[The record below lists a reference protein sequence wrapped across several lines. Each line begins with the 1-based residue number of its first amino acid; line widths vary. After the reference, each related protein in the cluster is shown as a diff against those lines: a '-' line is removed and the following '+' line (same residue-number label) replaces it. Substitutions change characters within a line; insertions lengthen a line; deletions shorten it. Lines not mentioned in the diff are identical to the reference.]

1 MSFDKISRLLAI
13 VLGSIGLVFTLLI
26 FFGGESSLETNV
38 SISIWI
44 SIAMFFIAIGL
55 AIFSAVRGMI
65 INPASL
71 RGSAIGFGALTAI
84 VAISYMISSGADFE
98 SYKNMSESGSRWVST
113 GLNATYIMTL
123 LSVGAIVFSSLNRL
137 RK

>member
-123 LSVGAIVFSSLNRL
+123 LSVGAIVFSSLNGL

>member
-71 RGSAIGFGALTAI
+71 RGSAIGFGALAAI

-123 LSVGAIVFSSLNRL
+123 LSVGAIVFSSLNGL

>member
-71 RGSAIGFGALTAI
+71 RGSAIGFGALAAI
-84 VAISYMISSGADFE
+84 LAISYMISSGADYE

-113 GLNATYIMTL
+113 GLNATYIMTF

>member
-71 RGSAIGFGALTAI
+71 RGSAIGFGALAAI
-84 VAISYMISSGADFE
+84 LAISYMISSGADFE

-123 LSVGAIVFSSLNRL
+123 LSVGAIVFSSLNGL

>member
-71 RGSAIGFGALTAI
+71 RGSAIGFGALAAI

>member
-71 RGSAIGFGALTAI
+71 RGSAIGFGALAAI
-84 VAISYMISSGADFE
+84 LAISYMISSGADHE

>member
-1 MSFDKISRLLAI
+1 MSFDKISRLLAV
-13 VLGSIGLVFTLLI
+13 VLGGIGLVFTLLI

-71 RGSAIGFGALTAI
+71 RGSAIGFGALAAI

>member
-1 MSFDKISRLLAI
+1 MSFDKISRLLAL
-13 VLGSIGLVFTLLI
+13 VLGGIGLVFTLLI

-38 SISIWI
+38 SASIWI
-44 SIAMFFIAIGL
+44 SIAMFLVAIAL
-55 AIFSAVRGMI
+55 AVFSAVRGMV

-71 RGSAIGFGALTAI
+71 RGSLIGFGALAAI
-84 VAISYMISSGADFE
+84 LAVSYMISSGADYE
-98 SYKNMSESGSRWVST
+98 SYKNISESGSRWVST

-123 LSVGAIVFSSLNRL
+123 LSVGAILFSSLNRL

>member
-1 MSFDKISRLLAI
+1 M
-13 VLGSIGLVFTLLI
+13 FTLLI

-71 RGSAIGFGALTAI
+71 RGSAIGFGALAAI

>member
-38 SISIWI
+38 S

-71 RGSAIGFGALTAI
+71 RGSAIGFGALAAI
-84 VAISYMISSGADFE
+84 LAISYMISSGADYE

-113 GLNATYIMTL
+113 GLNATYIMTF

>member
-71 RGSAIGFGALTAI
+71 RGSAIGFGALAAI
-84 VAISYMISSGADFE
+84 LAISYMISSGADFE

>member
-13 VLGSIGLVFTLLI
+13 VLGSVGLVFTLLI

-71 RGSAIGFGALTAI
+71 RGSAIGFGALAAI
-84 VAISYMISSGADFE
+84 LAISYMISSGADYE

>member
-13 VLGSIGLVFTLLI
+13 VLGSVGLVFTLLI

-71 RGSAIGFGALTAI
+71 RGSAIGFGALAAI
-84 VAISYMISSGADFE
+84 LAISYMISSGADFE

>member
-13 VLGSIGLVFTLLI
+13 VLGSVGLVFTLLI

-71 RGSAIGFGALTAI
+71 RGSAIGFGALAAI
-84 VAISYMISSGADFE
+84 VAISYMISSGADYE